1 MAGTAWGIPGPGGT
15 SFRVLWSKPP
25 NRRVHHRVRIGRRPL
40 TSVVDA
46 VAVMFR
52 QIVVGTAPNN
62 SQGRPIRML
71 SFSGDPASPA

>member
-1 MAGTAWGIPGPGGT
+1 MASTAWGIPGPGGT

-46 VAVMFR
+46 V
-52 QIVVGTAPNN
+52 
-62 SQGRPIRML
+62 
-71 SFSGDPASPA
+71 SG